1 MTKRQKDQRKKP
13 IMRHIFLGSLVF
25 ATLAAGSGAFAI
37 EAGSAADNAS
47 SAPSGKHPASPKPKK
62 RPVPLSAAFEATR
75 TTELPAEPIQPR
87 QSPSTKPSWTGT
99 YVGVGAGVGI
109 DK

>member
-1 MTKRQKDQRKKP
+1 
-13 IMRHIFLGSLVF
+13 MRRIFLGSLVF

-37 EAGSAADNAS
+37 EAGSAADT
-47 SAPSGKHPASPKPKK
+47 PSGKHPASPKSKK

-87 QSPSTKPSWTGT
+87 GSPSTKPSWTGT
-99 YVGVGAGVGI
+99 YVGVGAGVAV